1 MGSGRVTIRPGLGGL
16 VSLAINLTAICLLTV
31 LSEPQLEWGRVER
44 AKAESTA
51 RTLQAEVT
59 ELRVESRQT
68 LETVTAWV
76 EQATRAEARLGELAK
91 GAEGPGH
98 RS

>member
-16 VSLAINLTAICLLTV
+16 VSLAINLTAICLTV
-31 LSEPQLEWGRVER
+31 LPEPQLERERVER

-51 RTLQAEVT
+51 RTLRAEVT